1 MFPATRPAIFRCI
14 PALDRQDCVPGIDQY
29 SATAH
34 PTVQEEPIMKP
45 AHIVLASVILT
56 GVLGVSAIAAV
67 PQRSAFEAPTASEL
81 GLDASHADAWNQLRE
96 ESMQLRA
103 SARKD
108 TGDRLRQAK
117 DLLAESAPD
126 LRSFSADAERQVDEY
141 LARSR
146 DLRTRKLALYE
157 SLSPTE
163 QDAVREAMLARLERA
178 ERVRAAFGNLFLE
191 AN

>member
-1 MFPATRPAIFRCI
+1 
-14 PALDRQDCVPGIDQY
+14 
-29 SATAH
+29 
-34 PTVQEEPIMKP
+34 MKP

-81 GLDASHADAWNQLRE
+81 GLKASHADAWNQLRE

-103 SARKD
+103 SARKVM
-108 TGDRLRQAK
+108 GDRLRQAE